1 MNYIMGVKKAN
12 YGKHLGSN
20 LNFTSLFPMSL
31 RNQSAIKESKRGSD
45 IEI

>member
-12 YGKHLGSN
+12 YGKHVGSN
-20 LNFTSLFPMSL
+20 LNFTSLFPRFL
-31 RNQSAIKESKRGSD
+31 RSQSAIKKSKRGSD